1 MAKKITPGEHNMQMA
16 KKAGN
21 ALLRAAIGPIGETA
35 VKAVTGGAYD
45 VLTRSDNQKNASMVE
60 KANNDKSV
68 TENYSMTKASYG
80 LPRDQWR
87 NKSINPQES
96 LKVELKARERG
107 YVPPSERSKKET
119 IKQDIRPRGR
129 VETPAQER
137 EMMFKA
143 LKKSDGPREVDP
155 VKSRMDLKK

>member
-1 MAKKITPGEHNMQMA
+1 MNMA

-21 ALLRAAIGPIGETA
+21 ALLRATLGPVGEAA

-45 VLTRSDNQKNASMVE
+45 VLTRSDNKKNASMVE

-80 LPRDQWR
+80 KPREQWR

-107 YVPPSERSKKET
+107 YVPPAERNKPKEESIGRSKDT
-119 IKQDIRPRGR
+119 GR
-129 VETPAQER
+129 SKDAT
-137 EMMFKA
+137 
-143 LKKSDGPREVDP
+143 KKPLFPGSDL
-155 VKSRMDLKK
+155 MI